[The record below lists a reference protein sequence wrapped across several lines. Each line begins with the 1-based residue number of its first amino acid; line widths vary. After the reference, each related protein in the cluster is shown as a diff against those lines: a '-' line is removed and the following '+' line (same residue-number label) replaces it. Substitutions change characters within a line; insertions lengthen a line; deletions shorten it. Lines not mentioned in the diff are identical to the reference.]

1 MKTWA
6 LVFSTKRIVRRII
19 YDDDSHIYLSST
31 NKLSTLFAHH
41 FISFSLSPYIYLDHA
56 SIHVS
61 SLHGKDQ
68 HGGHVYQKALLSH
81 DCRSTCVL
89 TFAFVCTILLGDMGE
104 MRHSSYQRLLQ

>member
-6 LVFSTKRIVRRII
+6 LVFSTKRIVRRIL
-19 YDDDSHIYLSST
+19 YDDDFHNHLSST
-31 NKLSTLFAHH
+31 NKHSLNSFCTSFYLFP
-41 FISFSLSPYIYLDHA
+41 LSPYIYFDHA

-89 TFAFVCTILLGDMGE
+89 TYVFARYIIRDMGK
-104 MRHSSYQRLLQ
+104 MGHSCQRLLQ